1 MRTLT
6 IILAILFFAPT
17 ANAINVLGFGKP
29 TAYQK
34 HVRSYMKN
42 GHNIRRPASR

>member
-17 ANAINVLGFGKP
+17 ANAINILGFGKP
-29 TAYQK
+29 SAYQK

-42 GHNIRRPASR
+42 GRSMRRPAAH